1 MDDSQEFVAEAAGA
15 PRSFEQRPPPLPA
28 RRAEHEAE
36 EIEDRPGQRRRVG
49 LSDALFYPGCFA
61 LALLPAS
68 LAGIVLRDFIGE
80 PVLFLVAVV
89 AFTWVVT
96 TVALV
101 RIAGPMLRCRAI
113 VAAGGLVSVAMC
125 SLFLLD

>member
-1 MDDSQEFVAEAAGA
+1 MYDQLDQMPDVA
-15 PRSFEQRPPPLPA
+15 
-28 RRAEHEAE
+28 
-36 EIEDRPGQRRRVG
+36 EIEDRPGQRRRAG
-49 LSDALFYPGCFA
+49 LTDAVFYAGCFA

-68 LAGIVLRDFIGE
+68 LAAVLLQRYIGE
-80 PVLFLVAVV
+80 PPLFLAAVV
-89 AFTWVVT
+89 IFTWVVT

-101 RIAGPMLRCRAI
+101 KIAGPLLRCRAI